1 MKGLLETANNEDIS
15 KEVKMDIL
23 QRSLIK
29 LAEIQKKHA
38 RSLAVLVIIFT
49 IILGIG
55 LKDLTINSDFRKEM
69 PKQLPIFALNDRIAD
84 KFGGEDTVVIAVQID
99 DSVDL
104 KNAVR
109 DIRDPR
115 VIQSLIF
122 LDEELRNEAAI
133 ISVASPA
140 SLFRGKETV
149 TTQDVTTT
157 LNSPQA
163 DAFFSRDFKMALM
176 YITADIGS
184 GEEQIQN
191 FDKLIQN
198 RIDHTPKPPG
208 IKFGITGGPTLRMTI
223 FDLLK
228 SDAVFT
234 LLVAAGIILLLL
246 FVMEGSYTQGIL
258 VFAPLSL
265 GLIWTMGT
273 LGWLGIPLS
282 VATVGLSSMIL
293 GLGVEYGVF
302 VLSRYNEERAKNNS
316 QLDSMKTTVFGIGSA
331 VIGSGLTTIVGFGV
345 LSFSSVPMIQ
355 HLGQTLALGIAFC
368 LLAALFVNPVF
379 ILLEEEYEYWNTHRK
394 LEKLAAKKGS
404 QVLRGM

>member
-1 MKGLLETANNEDIS
+1 
-15 KEVKMDIL
+15 MDLL

-38 RSLAVLVIIFT
+38 RSLVVLVIIFT

-69 PKQLPIFALNDRIAD
+69 PTDLPIFALNDRIAD
-84 KFGGEDTVVIAVQID
+84 KFGGEDMVVIAVQID

-104 KNAVR
+104 KSSVR

-122 LDEELRNEAAI
+122 LDEELRNEATI

-140 SLFRGKETV
+140 SLFRGKENV
-149 TTQDVTTT
+149 TPQEITKT
-157 LNSPQA
+157 LNNPQTN
-163 DAFFSRDFKMALM
+163 AFFSRNYKMALM

-184 GEEQIQN
+184 GEEQIQE
-191 FDKLIQN
+191 FDKFIQN
-198 RIDHTPKPPG
+198 RIDHAPKPPG
-208 IKFGITGGPTLRMTI
+208 VKFGITGASTLRMTI

-234 LLVAAGIILLLL
+234 LLVAATIILLLL

-273 LGWLGIPLS
+273 LGWLGIQLS

-302 VLSRYNEERAKNNS
+302 VLSRYNEERAKKNT
-316 QLDSMKTTVFGIGSA
+316 QLDSIKTTVLVIGTA
-331 VIGSGLTTIVGFGV
+331 IIGSGMTTIVGFGV

-355 HLGQTLALGIAFC
+355 HLGQTLALGIAYC
-368 LLAALFVNPVF
+368 LLAALFVNPIF
-379 ILLEEEYEYWNTHRK
+379 ILLEEDYEYWNTQKK
-394 LEKLAAKKGS
+394 LEKLLAKKGS
-404 QVLRGM
+404 QVHRGM

>member
-1 MKGLLETANNEDIS
+1 
-15 KEVKMDIL
+15 MDLL

-84 KFGGEDTVVIAVQID
+84 KFGGEDMVVIAVQID

-122 LDEELRNEAAI
+122 LDEELRNEATI

-149 TTQDVTTT
+149 TTQDVTRT

-163 DAFFSRDFKMALM
+163 NAFFSRNFKMALM

-208 IKFGITGGPTLRMTI
+208 VKFGITGGPTLRMTI

-394 LEKLAAKKGS
+394 FEKLAAKKGS